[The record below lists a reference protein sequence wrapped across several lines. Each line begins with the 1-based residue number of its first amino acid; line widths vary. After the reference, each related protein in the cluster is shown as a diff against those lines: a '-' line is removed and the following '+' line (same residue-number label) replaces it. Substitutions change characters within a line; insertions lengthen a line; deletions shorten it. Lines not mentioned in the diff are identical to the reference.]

1 METIFIIQL
10 VVVLFVSAIVQLVL
24 KKKVK
29 RFTSPIIQ
37 ASIMLTVLPII
48 WARGIEWQ
56 AVQVSFFNQS
66 FLYSI
71 SAFMLGMWG
80 LFLLLMVR
88 KIRKKRKP
96 HSRKTKESVV
106 LWLLERPSIW

>member
-1 METIFIIQL
+1 MMEAIFIILL
-10 VVVLFVSAIVQLVL
+10 VLVLCVSAIVQLVL

-29 RFTSPIIQ
+29 QFTSRFIQ

-56 AVQVSFFNQS
+56 AVQDGFFNQS

-80 LFLLLMVR
+80 LFMFLMVSGN
-88 KIRKKRKP
+88 KKETETTL
-96 HSRKTKESVV
+96 S
-106 LWLLERPSIW
+106 

>member
-1 METIFIIQL
+1 MEAIFIILL
-10 VVVLFVSAIVQLVL
+10 VVVLCVSAIVQLVL
-24 KKKVK
+24 EKKVK
-29 RFTSPIIQ
+29 RITSPFIQ
-37 ASIMLTVLPII
+37 ASMLTVLPII

-56 AVQVSFFNQS
+56 AVQVGFFNQS

-88 KIRKKRKP
+88 ENKKETETTL
-96 HSRKTKESVV
+96 S
-106 LWLLERPSIW
+106 